1 MEFKGIC
8 DYAKKRGWKLGR
20 ISGDH
25 LIFVKQGK
33 RPVPIQRNK
42 HEIEGVYLKRIL
54 KQFDQ

>member
-1 MEFKGIC
+1 MKFKEIC
-8 DYAKKRGWKLGR
+8 NYAKKRGWELGR
-20 ISGDH
+20 ISGGYH
-25 LIFVKQGK
+25 IFVKQGK